1 MRCGQSSMPAQRGR
15 RSTVTADNWVPDLAR
30 AGGAKYV
37 AIAEAIAS
45 AVETGRLRAGDRL
58 PPQRD
63 LAARLGIDLTTVTK
77 AYEQARSRGLI
88 GARGRAGSFVLP
100 QEAIAAGPPPRDT
113 GMNMPP
119 EVEGGTLLAAWE
131 RTSSALLRAP
141 GAGGRLH
148 YPPAG
153 GREADRAAG
162 AAIFARMGLVSEAG
176 QVVVTAGAQ
185 NALHAIVGA
194 ALAPGDVVACGAHIY
209 PGFLS
214 IAKKA
219 GLQLAPLAPLDAEAL
234 EALCRTTR
242 VAAVYVVP
250 TNDNP
255 TTVTLGEEERAA
267 LATVARRYGVQI
279 IEDDA
284 YGQLAETAIAPLS
297 RFAPELGWYVASTS
311 KTISPALRVA
321 YVRAP
326 SLSAAMALATEA
338 HQTGGMAPPLN
349 AALVTRWLEDG
360 SYDRL
365 IAETRTEA
373 VARLGLAAEILPAES
388 YAAHP
393 CGYHLWVPLP
403 AGRSAEKAAAV
414 LRAVG
419 MMAIP
424 AHAFAAGEGD
434 AGALR
439 VSLGGALDRAA
450 LRRGLEVLATELT
463 G

>member
-1 MRCGQSSMPAQRGR
+1 MPD
-15 RSTVTADNWVPDLAR
+15 SWVPDLAR
-30 AGGAKYV
+30 TGGAKYV

-45 AVETGRLRAGDRL
+45 AVESGSLRAGDRL

-100 QEAIAAGPPPRDT
+100 QDAIAAGPPPRDT

-119 EVEGGTLLAAWE
+119 EVEGGSLLAAWE

-148 YPPAG
+148 YTPAG

-162 AAIFARMGLVSEAG
+162 AAIFSRLGLATGPDEVA
-176 QVVVTAGAQ
+176 VTAGAQ
-185 NALHAIVGA
+185 NALHAIAGA
-194 ALAPGDVVACGAHIY
+194 ALAKGDVVACGSHIY
-209 PGFLS
+209 PGFRG

-219 GLQLAPLAPLDAEAL
+219 GLRLAPLAQFGTGAL

-242 VAAVYVVP
+242 VAALYVVP

-255 TTVTLGEEERAA
+255 TTATLDEQERMA
-267 LATVARRYGVQI
+267 LAEVARRHGVQI

-284 YGQLAETAIAPLS
+284 YGQLAEMPAAPVS
-297 RFAPELGWYVASTS
+297 SFAPELGWYVASAS
-311 KTISPALRVA
+311 KVISPALRVA
-321 YVRAP
+321 HVRAP
-326 SLSAAMALATEA
+326 STGSAMALAAEVHDA
-338 HQTGGMAPPLN
+338 NVMAPPLN

-365 IAETRTEA
+365 IAETRAEA
-373 VARLGLAAEILPAES
+373 KARQGIAAETLPPGS
-388 YAAHP
+388 YAAYP
-393 CGYHLWVPLP
+393 CGYHLWLSLP
-403 AGRSAEKAAAV
+403 ASIDAGHLAGKVRSANLV
-414 LRAVG
+414 
-419 MMAIP
+419 AIP
-424 AHAFAAGEGD
+424 AYHFAVGAAEG
-434 AGALR
+434 AALR
-439 VSLGGALDRAA
+439 ISLGGAIDRAGLRQGLKMLADA
-450 LRRGLEVLATELT
+450 LVSSG
-463 G
+463 